1 MSDNFWLIDD
11 SGQLVSPYQIL
22 NKKNKIEAAQQFSV
36 NIVTT
41 LISED
46 LDGMFRGNNDI
57 MILTRSSMG
66 EQPFVERIHFFQ
78 EEIPKDKP
86 IRNIYADTVFVTEDY
101 SGQDRLWIE
110 LNVLEIDTDSGERK
124 SAINQF
130 ESLAATAGAVF
141 PAFLPYTFAAK
152 AIVNL
157 TNSIVS
163 KLEKNEWVIN
173 MPVAFYSGEPTLG
186 RAPLQ
191 TGTFVLFSKPVNP
204 ENFKLQQNGQIVRK
218 DGRKFPKS
226 YLVFE
231 VRAKKSVSPEF
242 VMNQKI
248 ATLLTQIRS
257 GNPNTTKS
265 AIHFLGQTL
274 TSYTNFN
281 KLKRYL
287 TLIEKPSLS
296 DHEKSL
302 LKEIEKIE
310 EIKPFLPRK

>member
-287 TLIEKPSLS
+287 NLIEKLSLS
-296 DHEKSL
+296 DYEKSL

>member
-1 MSDNFWLIDD
+1 MKDKFWLIDT

-46 LDGMFRGNNDI
+46 LDGMLRGDNDI

-78 EEIPKDKP
+78 EEIPKNKP
-86 IRNIYADTVFVTEDY
+86 IKNIYADSVFVSEDY

-124 SAINQF
+124 SAINEF
-130 ESLAATAGAVF
+130 ESLAATAGAIF
-141 PAFLPYTFAAK
+141 PAFLPYTFAAS
-152 AIVNL
+152 AIANL
-157 TNSIVS
+157 INSLVS
-163 KLEKNEWVIN
+163 KLEKNEGVIR
-173 MPVAFYSGEPTLG
+173 MPIAFYPGEPRPG

-191 TGTFVLFSKPVNP
+191 AGTFVLFSKPVNP
-204 ENFKLQQNGQIVRK
+204 VNFKLQQNGQVVRT
-218 DGRKFPKS
+218 DGTKLDKS

-231 VRAKKSVSPEF
+231 VNAKKSVSPEF
-242 VMNQKI
+242 LMNQKI